1 MKNKIISSLTIC
13 LSLTL
18 SVIGICINPVYAAE
32 EHPDF
37 KIYACTGEDR
47 KDTVYISTEELAN
60 GNVNIPVDLY
70 TVTDEWNDPYIKHM
84 LFTWESSDA
93 TAVRFAN
100 PMNYTKRYEER
111 IYTYSGGSFRSK
123 LKPYMLAYLHS
134 KDKDPKYITPQCNF
148 ISTEYTY
155 DPIFGS
161 LLYSDG
167 NGGAYFSASYNESHE
182 DALNGNRIYT
192 EIYPTIIPN
201 EDGSAT
207 FTYEYIRQDN
217 FEKDIAV
224 GTIPYYDPKLE
235 KDEIIPGKCN
245 VMMWQDTTNEKR
257 EFLGRSDEF
266 PSTGFDAVV
275 LQGTPVGTYKVNIVA
290 NETYFNEKGWSP
302 SATHPLTIIVTDDP
316 PETTTTTDT
325 TTTTITT
332 STTTSTSTT
341 TTALTTTFNTAST
354 SNTIIVETTTT
365 TTEFTTTQT
374 AATTTTTTEPET
386 TSTTTT
392 TATASNT
399 NTVSTT
405 ATTNTSTS
413 TVSIT
418 NVIFTQTTQP
428 AYLSK
433 NRTTLY
439 KGMPIQLYVYNADNE
454 NYQWKTTNENIAS
467 VSQNGLITANSTGT
481 CRVYTTVRGKVLVC
495 NVTVKDGICGD
506 VDISGKIS
514 LIDAVWLGK
523 YISGGIKFN
532 QASVNN
538 ADCYR
543 DGIITGDDIV
553 ALLAYLSEKINVLPL
568 EGE

>member
-1 MKNKIISSLTIC
+1 MKNKIISSLAIC

-18 SVIGICINPVYAAE
+18 SIIGTCINSVYAAE

-70 TVTDEWNDPYIKHM
+70 TVTDEWTDPYIKHM
-84 LFTWESSDA
+84 LFTWESSD
-93 TAVRFAN
+93 TNAVRFAN
-100 PMNYTKRYEER
+100 PMNYTKRYDER

-161 LLYSDG
+161 VLYSDG

-192 EIYPTIIPN
+192 EIHPTIIPN

-224 GTIPYYDPKLE
+224 GNIPYYDPKLE

-290 NETYFNEKGWSP
+290 DETYFNEKGWSP

-316 PETTTTTDT
+316 PETTTTTDST
-325 TTTTITT
+325 TTTTYT
-332 STTTSTSTT
+332 STSTSTSTSASTSTFTSTSTSTT
-341 TTALTTTFNTAST
+341 ITNTTT
-354 SNTIIVETTTT
+354 VETTTT
-365 TTEFTTTQT
+365 TTEFTTEQT
-374 AATTTTTTEPET
+374 AITTITTTEPET

-392 TATASNT
+392 TTTAST
-399 NTVSTT
+399 TIYTTTTT
-405 ATTNTSTS
+405 ANTSTS
-413 TVSIT
+413 TVS
-418 NVIFTQTTQP
+418 FTKTTQQ

-454 NYQWKTTNENIAS
+454 EYQWKTTNEKIAS

-523 YISGGIKFN
+523 YISGSIKFN
-532 QASVNN
+532 QASINN
-538 ADCYR
+538 ADCYQ